1 MAILDII
8 LLCLFIPAIVR
19 GLSKGFIEQVIA
31 LVSIV
36 AGGYLAYTFA
46 GQVQAWLSGHVQLG
60 DKLVVSDSVLYVI
73 CFVLVVAVCVLVLNL
88 VSKLF
93 TSLLDKLS
101 LGWINRLAGLVF
113 GVFNTA
119 LIIGLVF
126 TLFNNLNGQFFHL
139 GTQWMDDSEIYH
151 WIEWLCNAIF
161 PFIKNVFAQI

>member
-36 AGGYLAYTFA
+36 AGGYIAYTFA
-46 GQVQAWLSGHVQLG
+46 GQVQVWLTSHVHFG
-60 DKLVVSDSVLYVI
+60 ENFAVNDTVLYII
-73 CFVLVVAVCVLVLNL
+73 CFVLVVAVCVILLNL

-119 LIIGLVF
+119 LVIGLVF
-126 TLFNNLNGQFFHL
+126 SVFNNLNGQFFHL
-139 GTQWMDDSEIYH
+139 RTQWMEDSEIYH

-161 PFIKNVFAQI
+161 PFITNVFTQI